1 MNTRSAPQGAAV
13 RSDTHSCGPC
23 DGCDVAVGSDH
34 GDPYVFPAGV
44 AELEHVWIQAHHQG
58 FEHPITEYQQAPRP
72 SLLSEGPEPLQRVRT
87 PVALTPGAPCRQERP
102 RSGRAQ
108 LRRARAR
115 CRSRVAGHRPR
126 RRRGRAVDRAVRPR
140 PRPRAPPRRRRPVP
154 LRPRHGRRRRR
165 VVAAA
170 RRGDGLRP
178 LGDVR
183 RGRQGRLVR
192 PAVPRL
198 RRLAHAARPRAQR
211 SRRPTG
217 HRLGRLH
224 ARAAR
229 HRAHRQR
236 QPAAGARRRHQP
248 PGGRWRGRL
257 RHLEPAARPHAD
269 DVRRRAAADA
279 AGGLRRPHHHRDA
292 RLPGPGPAR
301 GAARQGTGP
310 HPGRRGGGRRAH
322 QAGAH
327 APPLDAGRRHRPR
340 DGRPRLRQPG
350 PQRPRAAQASQEEG
364 GRAAGGL
371 RDRPVR
377 RPDLLR

>member
-1 MNTRSAPQGAAV
+1 MAATQRWCRPVRPVLPARRSWGAAARPAPTTASASPLLRSFTWFPPIPRSSPGTRVARVIRVTISRTSDRSGSRRGWICRRSALPQGCAV
-13 RSDTHSCGPC
+13 ARPRTTRTRCGPC
-23 DGCDVAVGSDH
+23 DWCDVAVGSDH

-72 SLLSEGPEPLQRVRT
+72 SLVRAKRLERVRAPT
-87 PVALTPGAPCRQERP
+87 ARASGTSCRPQRPG
-102 RSGRAQ
+102 SGRAQ

-115 CRSRVAGHRPR
+115 CRRRLARHRPR
-126 RRRGRAVDRAVRPR
+126 RRRGRPVDRAVRPR
-140 PRPRAPPRRRRPVP
+140 PRPRAPPRRRRAVP

-178 LGDVR
+178 LGDVG

-192 PAVPRL
+192 AAVPRL
-198 RRLAHAARPRAQR
+198 RRLAHPARPRAQR
-211 SRRPTG
+211 SRRSPG

-248 PGGRWRGRL
+248 PGGRRRRRL
-257 RHLEPAARPHAD
+257 RHLEPAARPAC
-269 DVRRRAAADA
+269 RRRTSWC
-279 AGGLRRPHHHRDA
+279 RCWRCSRSS
-292 RLPGPGPAR
+292 
-301 GAARQGTGP
+301 
-310 HPGRRGGGRRAH
+310 
-322 QAGAH
+322 
-327 APPLDAGRRHRPR
+327 
-340 DGRPRLRQPG
+340 
-350 PQRPRAAQASQEEG
+350 AS
-364 GRAAGGL
+364 
-371 RDRPVR
+371 
-377 RPDLLR
+377 